1 MVEPELHNLQ
11 VGIQNFKR
19 NGLTG
24 EFIQAFVGK
33 GQFEI
38 DSYLKKQ
45 EIPKIDILHS
55 DIQGYEIE
63 MLESGADSLAS
74 RKINYLFISTH
85 TQELHQRTIGLLEKY
100 GYRIEISSD
109 CDHGTT
115 SFDGLVFACSP
126 SVNPIFKDFAPLKR
140 VQIAEARPE
149 LLINYLSKTIRN
161 TSAHGAPELVLK
173 DAAVRP
179 NIISE
184 TPASVSTEKTDP
196 KLSIS
201 PQIMTDAP
209 GPSASLFDVL
219 PRPESMISIVD
230 IGAMMLGDYQGPYAT
245 LVDKGYAHVIGF
257 EPGEAECEKLNSR
270 FTGTHRFY
278 PFFIGDG
285 GPATFYETNMNMTGS
300 LFRPNKLL
308 LEQFV
313 NLHELTT
320 LVGEHSITTR
330 RLDDLDGLGDVD
342 MVKIDVQGAELAV
355 FKGAERVL
363 SKALFVHA
371 EVEFVELYE
380 GQPLFAEIDQF
391 LRASGFQFHTFEGFG
406 QRSFKPLVVAQNQ
419 NRGLRQLLWSDAIY
433 VRDFLKF
440 DILTDQKLLKL
451 AIIAHEVYRSCDL
464 AYRALEC
471 FDKKRGTQLCNA
483 YKELLGSNLYSRQ

>member
-1 MVEPELHNLQ
+1 
-11 VGIQNFKR
+11 
-19 NGLTG
+19 
-24 EFIQAFVGK
+24 
-33 GQFEI
+33 
-38 DSYLKKQ
+38 
-45 EIPKIDILHS
+45 
-55 DIQGYEIE
+55 
-63 MLESGADSLAS
+63 
-74 RKINYLFISTH
+74 
-85 TQELHQRTIGLLEKY
+85 
-100 GYRIEISSD
+100 
-109 CDHGTT
+109 
-115 SFDGLVFACSP
+115 
-126 SVNPIFKDFAPLKR
+126 
-140 VQIAEARPE
+140 
-149 LLINYLSKTIRN
+149 
-161 TSAHGAPELVLK
+161 
-173 DAAVRP
+173 
-179 NIISE
+179 
-184 TPASVSTEKTDP
+184 
-196 KLSIS
+196 
-201 PQIMTDAP
+201 
-209 GPSASLFDVL
+209 
-219 PRPESMISIVD
+219 
-230 IGAMMLGDYQGPYAT
+230 
-245 LVDKGYAHVIGF
+245 
-257 EPGEAECEKLNSR
+257 
-270 FTGTHRFY
+270 
-278 PFFIGDG
+278 
-285 GPATFYETNMNMTGS
+285 
-300 LFRPNKLL
+300 
-308 LEQFV
+308 
-313 NLHELTT
+313 